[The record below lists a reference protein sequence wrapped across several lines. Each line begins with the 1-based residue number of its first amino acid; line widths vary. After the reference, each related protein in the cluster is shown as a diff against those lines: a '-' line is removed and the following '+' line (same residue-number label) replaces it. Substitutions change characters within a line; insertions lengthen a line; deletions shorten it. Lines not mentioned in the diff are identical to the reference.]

1 MIKGDV
7 DQSEAASEEISV
19 KFAQTMEKMPAEF
32 RLEFGPN
39 LQWHNWV
46 KSSIVYLGPE
56 VWLVR
61 GWLAIVQTG
70 EMLTPAGA
78 KYWPEQGVRA
88 EGEGGERRNGGE
100 GGKVKEREDEGKS
113 KGSCMGI

>member
-56 VWLVR
+56 VCLVR

-88 EGEGGERRNGGE
+88 EGEGGKGGTGKRGESERKRG
-100 GGKVKEREDEGKS
+100 
-113 KGSCMGI
+113 